1 VLWAHMAD
9 AAVGVSGVARSDM
22 ASITVPGPI
31 VAASLSAGLF
41 STTRPAALA
50 RSLIHFGLTQLPPPV
65 LFSTVASIA
74 RTKKTRLCVNSLR
87 CILATLRVS
96 WLMYLCLARTP
107 RLLLLN
113 LSSASLPPIPPILK
127 YHLKNDQICLQ
138 QLQSTA
144 QSHRIVFAVIMRL
157 AGTRC
162 SSRPRPPPPP
172 PLRPA
177 AVPPTTPVEGASA
190 ASVCIKD

>member
-1 VLWAHMAD
+1 
-9 AAVGVSGVARSDM
+9 
-22 ASITVPGPI
+22 
-31 VAASLSAGLF
+31 
-41 STTRPAALA
+41 
-50 RSLIHFGLTQLPPPV
+50 
-65 LFSTVASIA
+65 
-74 RTKKTRLCVNSLR
+74 LCVNSLR

-96 WLMYLCLARTP
+96 WLMCLCLARTP

-113 LSSASLPPIPPILK
+113 LSSASLPQIPPILK
-127 YHLKNDQICLQ
+127 CRPKSDQICSQ

-144 QSHRIVFAVIMRL
+144 QSHRIVFTVIMRL

-177 AVPPTTPVEGASA
+177 AVPPTTPVEGAYVA
-190 ASVCIKD
+190 LVCIKD